1 MYFSKIIFLL
11 GKSKRKIPFIILLF
25 ICLSL
30 IELLS
35 IGLIAPY
42 ISLISEPSLLQSY
55 EVEQYISLPSNHNEL
70 MLIFSYT
77 LLAVF
82 LFKAAFS
89 LLINYIIINF
99 GYNQQVELSS
109 KLIDSYQHM
118 NYLNYLEKNSS
129 GYVRNISQLVEQ
141 YSNVVIIGG
150 LRAISESFVAI
161 FMLVF
166 LAVTDILI
174 FTLLLSLLI
183 LVIALYDFVFKNKI
197 KQFSVES
204 NIAHKKMIQNLNE
217 TIFSIKESRISAIE
231 NFFHKKTVESISKY
245 GRCRVIYKII
255 TSIPKYLIEF
265 SVVAFITSVVILTIE
280 FNGDFTKMITTI
292 IIFGIISVR
301 MIPVSNILA
310 STLMQ
315 FRFAKDGILIL
326 HKDLMSSEKGEH
338 KFFLDKK
345 VPKFKELIVSNVSF
359 KYANANVNALTN
371 VNLSIK
377 QGELIGIMGESGS
390 GKTTLIDLILGL
402 ISQKSGDIEFNAM
415 SIKNNLQEW
424 RSCIAYLPQQP
435 LLIDDSIKNN
445 IALGYKKIDKERLL
459 NAIQKSK
466 LNKLIRALPNGVESL
481 VGENGAKIS
490 GGQRQRIALA
500 RAFYNNKQVI
510 ILDEPTSALDGKT
523 AGDIFKELNQLKKNI
538 TIIVITHSD
547 ISLRYFDRIYQ
558 LNNGNLVNK

>member
-150 LRAISESFVAI
+150 LRAISESLVAI

-459 NAIQKSK
+459 NPIQKSK

>member
-118 NYLNYLEKNSS
+118 DFLNYLEKNSS
-129 GYVRNISQLVEQ
+129 EYVRNISQLVEQ

-150 LRAISESFVAI
+150 LRAISESLVAI

-183 LVIALYDFVFKNKI
+183 LVIALYDVLFKNKI
-197 KQFSVES
+197 K
-204 NIAHKKMIQNLNE
+204 
-217 TIFSIKESRISAIE
+217 
-231 NFFHKKTVESISKY
+231 
-245 GRCRVIYKII
+245 
-255 TSIPKYLIEF
+255 
-265 SVVAFITSVVILTIE
+265 
-280 FNGDFTKMITTI
+280 
-292 IIFGIISVR
+292 
-301 MIPVSNILA
+301 
-310 STLMQ
+310 
-315 FRFAKDGILIL
+315 
-326 HKDLMSSEKGEH
+326 
-338 KFFLDKK
+338 
-345 VPKFKELIVSNVSF
+345 
-359 KYANANVNALTN
+359 
-371 VNLSIK
+371 
-377 QGELIGIMGESGS
+377 
-390 GKTTLIDLILGL
+390 
-402 ISQKSGDIEFNAM
+402 
-415 SIKNNLQEW
+415 
-424 RSCIAYLPQQP
+424 
-435 LLIDDSIKNN
+435 
-445 IALGYKKIDKERLL
+445 RL
-459 NAIQKSK
+459 
-466 LNKLIRALPNGVESL
+466 E
-481 VGENGAKIS
+481 
-490 GGQRQRIALA
+490 
-500 RAFYNNKQVI
+500 
-510 ILDEPTSALDGKT
+510 
-523 AGDIFKELNQLKKNI
+523 
-538 TIIVITHSD
+538 
-547 ISLRYFDRIYQ
+547 
-558 LNNGNLVNK
+558 